1 MDSIICMGDEEKL
14 IRKLSRGDSRSFD
27 IIYNRY
33 VSNLYLFVYQ
43 WVKSD
48 HIASEIVQD
57 TFVKLWMRR
66 EGLDPGKSIK
76 SYLFTIS
83 YHKIIK
89 ELRRQIRNPLM
100 KDYILLFEN
109 IPSESHPGYDF
120 DHYIA
125 ALKNIKAELPLRQRQ
140 VFELSK
146 EEGFSVKEIASQLGI
161 QEQVVRNQLSAALKR
176 IREYIIQSR

>member
-1 MDSIICMGDEEKL
+1 MFMDEGKL
-14 IRKLSRGDSRSFD
+14 VRKLSRGDSHSFD
-27 IIYNRY
+27 VIYYKY
-33 VSNLYLFVYQ
+33 VSTLYHFVYQ

-48 HIASEIVQD
+48 QIASEIVQD
-57 TFVKLWMRR
+57 TFVKLWIRR
-66 EGLDPGKSIK
+66 EGLDPNKSVK

-89 ELRRQIRNPLM
+89 ELRRQVRNPLM
-100 KDYILLFEN
+100 KDYIYVLETLS
-109 IPSESHPGYDF
+109 SEPHPDYDF

-125 ALKNIKAELPLRQRQ
+125 MLKKIKAELPLRQRQ
-140 VFELSK
+140 IFELAK
-146 EEGFSVKEIASQLGI
+146 EEGFSAKEIAAQLGI